1 MRRIAWLMAGAF
13 GSGLPGAFAHAAEQ
27 GHGEGTGGGMPQ
39 LNPESFTS
47 QIFWLVVTFI
57 IFFLIAWRVGLP
69 KIGRVLEDRRE
80 RIDRDV
86 SKAVDLRNEAEAV
99 LAEYEKLS
107 AEGRASAQV
116 VIREANELAAAEAAA
131 EHEKLGKKLAGDI
144 EKAERRIAEARSSA
158 LEGIGDVAAE
168 IAQSAAAKLIGLE
181 VSKTDAEGAVSRA
194 VKDLG

>member
-1 MRRIAWLMAGAF
+1 MRRIAWLIAGAF
-13 GSGLPGAFAHAAEQ
+13 GSGLPGAFALAAEK

-47 QIFWLVVTFI
+47 QIFWLVVTFL

-86 SKAVDLRNEAEAV
+86 SKAVELRNEAETV

-107 AEGRASAQV
+107 AEGRA
-116 VIREANELAAAEAAA
+116 
-131 EHEKLGKKLAGDI
+131 EHQIADGDRPHQGHV
-144 EKAERRIAEARSSA
+144 EEGLQKRRRR
-158 LEGIGDVAAE
+158 
-168 IAQSAAAKLIGLE
+168 QRQGLDQRDLRHA
-181 VSKTDAEGAVSRA
+181 TDE
-194 VKDLG
+194 